1 MKISEINKKILKIRP
16 SSLLVKVSVMSDL
29 TDLANKLAQIY
40 LCKNVTNEKPCGSC
54 KNCHL
59 LLSGTHPDFI
69 SIFSEDSPEES
80 IKISEINKLT
90 SFFQLSSNQGGS
102 RLFCLGLFEELNKT
116 IQNSLLKVLEEPPGD
131 LKILIFSKNFG
142 AILPTIISRCQI
154 ITIQEPRESIATQL
168 SERFENLD
176 TTLAMFLEE
185 GKNLNVSRA
194 ATACQ
199 SYNIDDVINRLLY
212 LMNDLS
218 LIYYNRAP
226 YNFKKFE
233 KNIKR
238 PTSNQENKIKW
249 IDAYWSILNLKRY
262 SKQNP
267 NKTLFLEKVFVEIK
281 NGFN

>member
-1 MKISEINKKILKIRP
+1 
-16 SSLLVKVSVMSDL
+16 MSDL

-40 LCKNVTNEKPCGSC
+40 LCKYLTNQEPCGSC
-54 KNCHL
+54 KNCGL

-69 SIFSEDSPEES
+69 SIFSDDNPDENINIS
-80 IKISEINKLT
+80 KINNLN

-102 RLFCLGLFEELNKT
+102 RLFCLGLIEELNKT
-116 IQNSLLKVLEEPPGD
+116 IQNSLLKLLEEPPGD
-131 LKILIFSKNFG
+131 LKILIFSKNIG
-142 AILPTIISRCQI
+142 TILPTIISRCQT
-154 ITIQEPRESIATQL
+154 ITIQETRDSIATQL
-168 SERFENLD
+168 GEKFKNLD
-176 TTLAMFLEE
+176 DTLATFLEK

-194 ATACQ
+194 AIACQ
-199 SYNIDDVINRLLY
+199 RYNINDVINRLLY

-218 LIYYNRAP
+218 LIYHNRGP
-226 YNFKKFE
+226 YHFKKFE

-249 IDAYWSILNLKRY
+249 IEAYWSVLNLKRY
-262 SKQNP
+262 SRQNP